1 MTLGL
6 VLAIS
11 SSSLN
16 NSARHSASRFFFIND
31 ACVCSSATQTFS
43 RIAFS
48 LADNCDG
55 LELEVEFDFEDL
67 VPEDFELFPED
78 FYFLSNFNNNSAS
91 FNQLWIL
98 C

>member
-1 MTLGL
+1 MPLPFLRQVLTIQPVILHL
-6 VLAIS
+6 V
-11 SSSLN
+11 
-16 NSARHSASRFFFIND
+16 FFFIND
-31 ACVCSSATQTFS
+31 ACVCNSATQTFS

-67 VPEDFELFPED
+67 VPEDFELFSED
-78 FYFLSNFNNNSAS
+78 FDFLSNFNNNSAS
-91 FNQLWIL
+91 FNQMWIL